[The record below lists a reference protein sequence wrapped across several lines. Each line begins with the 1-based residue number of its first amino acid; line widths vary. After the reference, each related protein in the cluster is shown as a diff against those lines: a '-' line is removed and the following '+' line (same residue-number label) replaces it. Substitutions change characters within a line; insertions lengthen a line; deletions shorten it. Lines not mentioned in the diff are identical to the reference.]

1 VSENRVWNRIFWPK
15 RDDVAGGLRR
25 MNKEELRNLYASPDI
40 IRVIKSKRRWAEHVA
55 HMGEMINAY
64 NILIEKPEGEGPL
77 G

>member
-1 VSENRVWNRIFWPK
+1 MSENRVLNRIFWPK
-15 RDDVAGGLRR
+15 MEDVAGGWRR
-25 MNKEELRNLYASPDI
+25 MNKEELHKLYASPDI

-55 HMGEMINAY
+55 YMGETINAY